1 MIRKFQVE
9 VVRTD
14 KYVVEIDDEVLNEK
28 WMADFSQVF
37 YDFYE
42 LEEHAKH
49 IAQFRARYNNCRMDA
64 GHIEGYGLPYLNGQ
78 KSIFEK
84 NESMHQPAINI
95 QVLSEDEEIEMNV
108 TAI

>member
-1 MIRKFQVE
+1 MIRKFEVE

-14 KYVVEIDDEVLNEK
+14 KYVIEIDDEVINEK
-28 WMADFSQVF
+28 WMDDFSQVF
-37 YDFYE
+37 YDFYK

-49 IAQFRARYNNCRMDA
+49 IAQFRARFNNSRMDA
-64 GHIEGYGLPYLNGQ
+64 GYIEGYGMPYLNGQ

-95 QVLSEDEEIEMNV
+95 RVVSEDDDIEMDV
-108 TAI
+108 TEI